1 MGGVMA
7 DMQSIPRFPAP
18 SRLLR
23 LGFVGG
29 GEGALIGEVHANG
42 ARLSNRWQIVAG
54 ALSSDS
60 ERAQRSGKK
69 WMLSPDRI
77 YTDFREMAAAEAKRG
92 DGIDAVCIATPNH
105 LHHPVAAAFLDHGVD
120 VISDKPLTTNLADA
134 LDLVR
139 RQRETGLVFGVTYAF
154 AAHVMARQAREM
166 IRAGMLGQIR
176 QVHVEYFQEWAIDVT
191 DKDATKPWRL
201 DPARVGPAFTVFD
214 IGPHA
219 QHLASFVTGLELN
232 EVRAMFAVSGKPKEL
247 EDTAFMHL
255 RFAGEIPGTLMVS
268 QAAAGTQCGLRLR
281 VFGTKAGLEWEQENP
296 EFLRFTP
303 LDSPMQIIGRG
314 YGGGMM
320 EAAMRFV
327 RMPRGHPEA
336 LTDAWANLYTE
347 MAVAIDARRHGTELR
362 PDILAYPTV
371 VDGANGVKFVE
382 AAIES
387 NKTGDWVD
395 CRLPENA

>member
-1 MGGVMA
+1 MA
-7 DMQSIPRFPAP
+7 DRKSILPFPGP
-18 SRLLR
+18 SRPLR

-29 GEGALIGEVHANG
+29 GEGAFIGEVHANG

-54 ALSSDS
+54 ALSSNP
-60 ERAQRSGKK
+60 ERARRSGRE
-69 WMLSPDRI
+69 WMLSSDRV
-77 YTDFREMAAAEAKRG
+77 YSDFREMAAKEGQRR

-105 LHHPVAAAFLDHGVD
+105 LHHPVAAVFLEQGID

-139 RQRETGLVFGVTYAF
+139 RQRETGLVFAVTYSF
-154 AAHVMARQAREM
+154 AAHVMVRQAREM
-166 IRAGMLGQIR
+166 IRAGMLGDIR
-176 QVHVEYFQEWAIDVT
+176 QIHVEYFQEWAIDIT
-191 DKDATKPWRL
+191 DEGHASPWRL
-201 DPARVGPAFTVFD
+201 DPAKGGAAFTVFD
-214 IGPHA
+214 IGTHA
-219 QHLASFVTGLELN
+219 RHLASFATGLELN
-232 EVRAMFAVSGKPKEL
+232 ELRAMFAVSGKPKPL

-255 RFAGEIPGTLMVS
+255 RFAGGVPGTLMVS

-281 VFGTKAGLEWEQENP
+281 VFGNKAGLEWDQENP

-303 LDSPMQIIGRG
+303 LDSPTQVIGRG

-320 EAAMRFV
+320 EAAVRFV

-336 LTDAWANLYTE
+336 LTDAWANLYIE
-347 MAVAIDARRHGTELR
+347 MAVAIDARRTGAALP
-362 PDILAYPTV
+362 PDLLAYPTV
-371 VDGANGVKFVE
+371 IDGAKGVKFVE

-387 NKTGDWVD
+387 NRTGGWVD